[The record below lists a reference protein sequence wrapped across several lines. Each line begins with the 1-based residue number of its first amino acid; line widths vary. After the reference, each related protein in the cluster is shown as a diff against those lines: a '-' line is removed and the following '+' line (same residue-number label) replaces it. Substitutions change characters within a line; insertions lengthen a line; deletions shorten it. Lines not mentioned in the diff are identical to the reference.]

1 MALML
6 SAGELS
12 SYDEVAEIITP
23 NGENRHVPV
32 PHTRL
37 VDMTRSRLELNGWE
51 IVDEKYGLS
60 NPKPDRVYKG
70 ARPELRN
77 NRGMNMWFQ
86 FEISKPEVKD
96 WSFAP
101 VIAGRNSH
109 IQDFSQHLL
118 MGTNM
123 FVCSNGM
130 FSAECEI
137 RAKHTREGSVNA
149 DARVTSII
157 EKIMS
162 WAQHTKDAYS
172 AYKDIPMSESSCIT
186 TMWGLYENKALDLGM
201 LPIVKNEF
209 INPRHEEFEGQNL
222 FSFANAC
229 TEAMKRSPSTIQNK
243 SLRLTDKLNQ
253 IAGIEDYA
261 EYSEE

>member
-6 SAGELS
+6 SAGEQS
-12 SYDEVAEIITP
+12 TYQEVAEIETP
-23 NGENRHVPV
+23 CAENRHVPV
-32 PHTRL
+32 PHSRL
-37 VDMTRSRLELNGWE
+37 IDNTRSRLEQSGWE

-60 NPKPDRVYKG
+60 NPKPDRMYKG

-86 FEISKPEVKD
+86 FEISRPEVKD

-123 FVCSNGM
+123 FVCSNGQ
-130 FSAECEI
+130 FSAEAQI

-162 WAQHTKDAYS
+162 WAQHTKDAYD
-172 AYKDIPMSESSCIT
+172 AYKELPFETSACIT
-186 TMWGLYENKALDLGM
+186 TMWGLYENHALDLGM

-209 INPRHEEFEGQNL
+209 VVRFHL
-222 FSFANAC
+222 
-229 TEAMKRSPSTIQNK
+229 
-243 SLRLTDKLNQ
+243 
-253 IAGIEDYA
+253 
-261 EYSEE
+261 